1 MRSLKKIAVL
11 TSGGDAPG
19 MNAAVRAVTRGG
31 LARGWEMYAVRNG
44 YQGLLDGAFEQ
55 MLARNV
61 GGIIQSG
68 GTVLGSARCPEFVEP
83 AGRAQALSNLRSR
96 RIDALVVI
104 GGNGSQSGSASLARE
119 GFAVV
124 GVPSTI
130 DNDLYGNDVSIGC
143 DTAINITLEAI
154 DRLRTT
160 ASSHQRAFAAV
171 EPSATMT
178 CGLIVATSASS
189 H

>member
-1 MRSLKKIAVL
+1 
-11 TSGGDAPG
+11 GG
-19 MNAAVRAVTRGG
+19 
-31 LARGWEMYAVRNG
+31 
-44 YQGLLDGAFEQ
+44 
-55 MLARNV
+55 
-61 GGIIQSG
+61 
-68 GTVLGSARCPEFVEP
+68 ARCPAFVEA

-96 RIDALVVI
+96 GIDALVVI

-143 DTAINITLEAI
+143 DTAINVTLEAI

-160 ASSHQRAFAAV
+160 ASSYTREFAV
-171 EPSATMT
+171 QKMWSN
-178 CGLIVATSASS
+178 
-189 H
+189 

>member
-19 MNAAVRAVTRGG
+19 MNAAVRAVTRGA

-68 GTVLGSARCPEFVEP
+68 GTVLGSARCPEFAEP
-83 AGRAQALSNLRSR
+83 AGRAQALPHLQARDIEKLGGVGGERAQGRSGR
-96 RIDALVVI
+96 PP
-104 GGNGSQSGSASLARE
+104 RE
-119 GFAVV
+119 G
-124 GVPSTI
+124 VPP
-130 DNDLYGNDVSIGC
+130 G
-143 DTAINITLEAI
+143 
-154 DRLRTT
+154 R
-160 ASSHQRAFAAV
+160 
-171 EPSATMT
+171 
-178 CGLIVATSASS
+178 
-189 H
+189 